1 MVLVL
6 VLYNTCFSWCFLLTV
21 DSEAC
26 FSATQSLLVRPQ
38 LLPYCLVSALNME
51 LCRYDDLPSCRFF
64 KKKKSNAL
72 GPQVMGY
79 LKGTEQFN
87 SITYISLTKF

>member
-1 MVLVL
+1 MIFQAAV
-6 VLYNTCFSWCFLLTV
+6 
-21 DSEAC
+21 
-26 FSATQSLLVRPQ
+26 SL
-38 LLPYCLVSALNME
+38 
-51 LCRYDDLPSCRFF
+51 